1 MEVKRVVQVYFSPT
15 GSTQKIIK
23 EITEGL
29 DIDYK
34 VEYDL
39 TKPEIRA
46 NFQLQLESNDLLL
59 VGVPVYEEQ
68 LPKILKPALKNI
80 KGDSQLAV
88 TTATY
93 GNIGYGITIDQLNE
107 ILRENGLNIL
117 GSAAFIGEHSFS
129 NSELK
134 IAAGRPDDDDLL
146 KAEIFG
152 RNMANKIYHFDEKIN
167 MSQIKVEG
175 SLPLISKIL
184 PQGSINMF
192 ADLPQIDQTKCNEC
206 GSCIEFCPV
215 QAIDSSDYNVREKD
229 CIRCFACVKQCP
241 NQART
246 IDIKKKFIAKKF
258 LKLKGSQRKEPEFF
272 Y

>member
-1 MEVKRVVQVYFSPT
+1 MEVKRVIQVYFSPT

-29 DIDYK
+29 EIDDK

-46 NFQLQLESNDLLL
+46 DFQLQLESYDLLL
-59 VGVPVYEEQ
+59 VKVPVYEEQ
-68 LPKILKPALKNI
+68 LPEILKPALKNI

-93 GNIGYGITIDQLNE
+93 GNIAYGITIDQLNK

-129 NSELK
+129 NPELK
-134 IAAGRPDDDDLL
+134 IAVGRPDDDDLM

-215 QAIDSSDYNVREKD
+215 QAIDSSDYNIQGED
-229 CIRCFACVKQCP
+229 CIRCFACVKKCP

-246 IDIKKKFIAKKF
+246 IDIKKKFIAKKY
-258 LKLKGSQRKEPEFF
+258 LKLKGSQRKEPDFF